1 MIKFYEIKLIA
12 DELDNKLVQLELLEC
27 KLNTSTSVV
36 KNGERD
42 IESKKA
48 KQEIILLKIAKLS
61 KTIDELVAKHNQLY
75 KDCLDILNENKYNFS
90 LQEKN
95 VVEYYYMD
103 NLEWDEI
110 TKLMKKSKS
119 HIWNLHRKI
128 KKKFI
133 ERAPCEVA

>member
-48 KQEIILLKIAKLS
+48 KQEIILL
-61 KTIDELVAKHNQLY
+61 
-75 KDCLDILNENKYNFS
+75 
-90 LQEKN
+90 
-95 VVEYYYMD
+95 
-103 NLEWDEI
+103 
-110 TKLMKKSKS
+110 
-119 HIWNLHRKI
+119 
-128 KKKFI
+128 
-133 ERAPCEVA
+133 